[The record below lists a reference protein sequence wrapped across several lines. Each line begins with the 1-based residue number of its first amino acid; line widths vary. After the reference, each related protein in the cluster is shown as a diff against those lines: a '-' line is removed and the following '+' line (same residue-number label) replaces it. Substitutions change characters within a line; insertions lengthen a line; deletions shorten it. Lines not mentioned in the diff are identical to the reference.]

1 MSGFSQNQ
9 LVGRVSNRSV
19 QAFHRV
25 DDNAWFCLE
34 TIQSM
39 VAVNFGASATTEVS
53 TGLVRCHLHYSGLAF
68 LADVLGVAEMCS
80 LSTVP
85 GDGTHLGYLD

>member
-1 MSGFSQNQ
+1 MSCFSSKQ
-9 LVGRVSNRSV
+9 LVGTISNKFV

-39 VAVNFGASATTEVS
+39 VAVNFGASSTTEVS
-53 TGLVRCHLHYSGLAF
+53 TGLVEQS
-68 LADVLGVAEMCS
+68 VVI
-80 LSTVP
+80 STIAV
-85 GDGTHLGYLD
+85 